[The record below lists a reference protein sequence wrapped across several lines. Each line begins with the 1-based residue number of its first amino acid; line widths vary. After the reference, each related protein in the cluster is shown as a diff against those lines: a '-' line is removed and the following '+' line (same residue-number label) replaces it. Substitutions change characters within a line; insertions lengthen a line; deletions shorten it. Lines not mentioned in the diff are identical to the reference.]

1 MYIPIPIPIH
11 WTPVRIDASLV
22 RHPILTKA
30 AAALPDY
37 LYDRLHR
44 FMSVMQEMGTLSQLE
59 PALQILVDE
68 QSRCFHATEYA
79 GIENPHFSVSAWC
92 GALEHL
98 QHELRDVSPILWRSI
113 ASLSAREEPEVERTI
128 IEVQSELPYA
138 WAISDAALHALGK
151 SYALLLK
158 TQSDLFDVTGMIF
171 VHGCGCN
178 HYIASLARLSG
189 KVEFTLTP
197 DMQRNV
203 AKEWFDHFLSEL
215 YLIIVA
221 GFPFRMNPPE
231 HASVAVMSGRPRE
244 ESLAQT

>member
-1 MYIPIPIPIH
+1 MHIPIPIY
-11 WTPVRIDASLV
+11 WSPVQVDLSLV
-22 RHPILTKA
+22 HHPILTKA
-30 AAALPDY
+30 ALALPDY
-37 LYDRLHR
+37 LYNRLHR
-44 FMSVMQEMGTLSQLE
+44 FMSVMQEMGALPQLE

-68 QSRCFHATEYA
+68 QPRCFHAQEYT
-79 GIENPHFSVSAWC
+79 GIENPHFSISGWC

-113 ASLSAREEPEVERTI
+113 ASLSARQEPEVERTI
-128 IEVQSELPYA
+128 IEVQDELPYA

-158 TQSDLFDVTGMIF
+158 TQSDLFEATGMIF

-178 HYIASLARLSG
+178 HYIASLNGMNG

-197 DMQRNV
+197 DMQQNV
-203 AKEWFDHFLSEL
+203 AREWFDHFLSEL

-231 HASVAVMSGRPRE
+231 HESLAVMSGQRPNRV
-244 ESLAQT
+244 LV